1 MIHHWRKDK
10 GPNQAKVFFPRRK
23 TLPGVLVCR
32 FLILVLSIV
41 LKSVFVH
48 MLDHFK
54 ATAEYNTP
62 CIPELFCLAQDRID
76 CISMQ

>member
-1 MIHHWRKDK
+1 M
-10 GPNQAKVFFPRRK
+10 
-23 TLPGVLVCR
+23 CR

-54 ATAEYNTP
+54 ATVELSVEYNTP